1 MSRLAPCKRKEFIRK
16 LQKLEF
22 EGVFSGTRH
31 QFMIYKQCRLTI
43 PSNLEYSVPQL
54 KMMIKEIE
62 NILGREITVDEWNA
76 LN

>member
-16 LQKLEF
+16 LQKLKF

-31 QFMIYKQCRLTI
+31 QFMIYKQYRLTI
-43 PSNLEYSVPQL
+43 PSNPEYSVPQL
-54 KMMIKEIE
+54 KMMIREIE
-62 NILGREITVDEWNA
+62 NVLCREITIDEWNS